1 MPLKLVIAY
10 IFRYNFILWRFL
22 FCFLYNNEFIL
33 VWFINILPEAVV
45 GDLTD
50 SEDSLDDSDNCLA
63 DSENCLID
71 SGNCL
76 EVSKVSENVC
86 LCLFF
91 GCSENNKHMIR
102 FAIFKK
108 N

>member
-1 MPLKLVIAY
+1 M
-10 IFRYNFILWRFL
+10 
-22 FCFLYNNEFIL
+22 
-33 VWFINILPEAVV
+33 PEAVV

-71 SGNCL
+71 SGKCL
-76 EVSKVSENVC
+76 EVSKVSENVG

-91 GCSENNKHMIR
+91 GCSENNKQMIR
-102 FAIFKK
+102 FAFFKK
-108 N
+108 NSMYNKRTYSYTPND

>member
-1 MPLKLVIAY
+1 M
-10 IFRYNFILWRFL
+10 
-22 FCFLYNNEFIL
+22 
-33 VWFINILPEAVV
+33 PEAVV

-86 LCLFF
+86 LCVFF
-91 GCSENNKHMIR
+91 GCSENKKHIIR
-102 FAIFKK
+102 FKK
-108 N
+108 NLCKQKNLFIYFKRSE